1 MFKKAAP
8 VAFSAVLALSAGSL
22 APGAEAAGLGDFYK
36 DRTITI
42 YIGYGFGGTY
52 GKYSR
57 TMAEHLS
64 KHIEGNPKIIVKSQP
79 GAGGIKMTNFAY
91 TAMPRG
97 GYHWLMPP
105 DTTVVSEL
113 LRPKKVRYRAREF
126 TWLGSSNQTNTIF
139 VLRADSGVKKWQD
152 MKKIQVT
159 VGNTGPGSTSFL
171 IPRMAKEML
180 GLKIKQVSGYKGSS
194 KTILAMEQ
202 GEHQGTGFNWLA
214 WSSKVSHWFKPGKDG
229 KNFAVAVLQTGVFK
243 DPDLPNVPMMRDLV
257 EEKHKPIVAFM
268 ATLGIIGRGL
278 ALPPGVPKKIVG
290 PLRDAYAKMVK
301 DPAYVADAKKRRL
314 RVLPTSGKEIQD
326 FVEKS
331 YADANP
337 KVVAAARKMIF
348 GK

>member
-1 MFKKAAP
+1 MFHKTAVVVSSVL
-8 VAFSAVLALSAGSL
+8 VALFSTGFAST
-22 APGAEAAGLGDFYK
+22 PQAAGLGDFYK
-36 DRTITI
+36 GRTITI

-52 GKYSR
+52 GKYAR

-64 KHIEGNPKIIVKSQP
+64 KFIDGNPNIIVKSQP
-79 GAGGIKMTNFAY
+79 GAGGIKMTNYAY

-113 LRPKKVRYRAREF
+113 LRPKKVKYRAREF

-139 VLRADSGVKKWQD
+139 VLRTDSGVTKWQD
-152 MKKIQVT
+152 MKTKQVV

-214 WSSKVSHWFKPGKDG
+214 WSSKVSHWFKPDKNGKQ
-229 KNFAVAVLQTGVFK
+229 FAHAVLQTGVFK
-243 DPDLPNVPMMRDLV
+243 DPDLPNVPMLRDLV
-257 EEKHKPIVAFM
+257 AKKYKPIVSFM

-278 ALPPGVPKKIVG
+278 ALPPGVPKNIVE
-290 PLRDAYAKMVK
+290 PLRAAFSKMVS
-301 DPAYVADAKKRRL
+301 DPAYIAECKKRRL
-314 RVLPTSGKEIQD
+314 RVLATSGKDIQA
-326 FVEKS
+326 FVNDAYDS
-331 YADANP
+331 ANP
-337 KVVAAARKMIF
+337 KVVAQASKMIF

>member
-1 MFKKAAP
+1 MFHKTLAVSAA
-8 VAFSAVLALSAGSL
+8 AFLALAAQ
-22 APGAEAAGLGDFYK
+22 APATDAQAAGLGDFYK
-36 DRTITI
+36 GKTITI

-57 TMAEHLS
+57 TMAEHMA
-64 KHIEGNPKIIVKSQP
+64 KYIEGNPKIIVKSQP

-91 TAMPRG
+91 TAMPRR

-105 DTTVVSEL
+105 DTVVVSEL
-113 LRPKKVRYRAREF
+113 LRPKKVRYKAREF
-126 TWLGSSNQTNTIF
+126 TWLGSTNQTNTIF
-139 VLRADSGVKKWQD
+139 VLRADSGISKWQD
-152 MKKIQVT
+152 MKTRQVV

-214 WSSKVSHWFKPGKDG
+214 WSSKVPHWFKKGKDG
-229 KNFAVAVLQTGVFK
+229 KKFAVAVLQTGVWK
-243 DPDLPNVPMMRDLV
+243 DPALPDVPMMRDLV
-257 EEKHKPIVAFM
+257 AEKHKPIVAFM

-278 ALPPGVPKKIVG
+278 ALPPGAPKKIVA
-290 PLRDAYAKMVK
+290 PLRAAFAKMIK
-301 DPAYVADAKKRRL
+301 DPGYVKDAKKRRL
-314 RVLPTSGKEIQD
+314 RILPTSGADIQA
-326 FVEKS
+326 FVEKAYS
-331 YADANP
+331 SADP
-337 KVVAAARKMIF
+337 KVVKGARKMIF